1 MNKITRSE
9 AKAQGLSFYFTGEPC
24 QRGHITKRVVSSCSC
39 HQCRLEMQ
47 ALKRADAGSIPWPK
61 SAEEK
66 VERRKKTLA
75 RYAANHKDRL
85 AESQRRYRAA
95 HPARRRESGKKWDD
109 ANKHA
114 RRLHAHTRRA
124 RKTGKVSRDIAQK
137 LLRLQRGKCA
147 CCAKPLSRKYELD
160 HVIPLARGGAHADSN
175 MQLLC
180 PRCNRSKG
188 STDPVSFMQKRGFL
202 L

>member
-1 MNKITRSE
+1 MNKITRNE

-24 QRGHITKRVVSSCSC
+24 QRGHVSKRVVSSFSC
-39 HQCRLEMQ
+39 HQCRLEML
-47 ALKRADAGSIPWPK
+47 AEKRALAGSIPRPK
-61 SAEEK
+61 SEEEK
-66 VERRKKTLA
+66 AERRKKSLA
-75 RYAANHKDRL
+75 RYAANHQDRL
-85 AESQRRYRAA
+85 AESQRKYKET
-95 HPARRRESGKKWDD
+95 HPERRRASVKKWDD

-124 RKTGKVSRDIAQK
+124 RKTGKVSRDIAQR
-137 LLRLQRGKCA
+137 LLALQRGKCA
-147 CCAKPLSRKYELD
+147 CCAKRLNRKYEID
-160 HVIPLARGGAHADSN
+160 HVVPLARGGAHCDSN

-188 STDPVSFMQKRGFL
+188 ANDPVSFMQKRGFL